1 MKVST
6 TVVNPSLW
14 MPMYSEAAVNSLFF
28 VVFIITC
35 TFYYHSLV
43 LSVVFQTYIQAITE
57 VCDA

>member
-1 MKVST
+1 
-6 TVVNPSLW
+6 